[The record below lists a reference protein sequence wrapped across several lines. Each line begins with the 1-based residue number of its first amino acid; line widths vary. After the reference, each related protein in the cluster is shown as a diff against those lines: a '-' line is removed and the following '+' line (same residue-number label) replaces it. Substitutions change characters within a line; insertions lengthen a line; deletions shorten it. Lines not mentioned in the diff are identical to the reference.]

1 LIELALAK
9 GGKDNITITLISFK
23 KTINKNIEKQ
33 NSREH
38 KTPLKREK
46 KENGVIYLSNII
58 KYIITIIILII
69 VIIWAT
75 GKLNSSFNAKE
86 LFPFDKIQKRK

>member
-1 LIELALAK
+1 
-9 GGKDNITITLISFK
+9 
-23 KTINKNIEKQ
+23 
-33 NSREH
+33 
-38 KTPLKREK
+38 
-46 KENGVIYLSNII
+46 VIYLSNII

-86 LFPFDKIQKRK
+86 LSPFDTIQKKKIENVLTKIKILLFLYTPKTRTS